1 MGNINTK
8 DECLKKLE
16 ELNTLYKVKSQELI
30 TCTSLSKEMK
40 IKEEMMKCEVQKKVL
55 KRKLATIESEDEISA

>member
-30 TCTSLSKEMK
+30 ACTSLSKEMK